1 MRLRVLLNAY
11 SNIVRIGVEK
21 SANREK
27 NIVQKRD
34 IVLHSAN
41 QRKLSAIKHFLHPIH
56 PNLH

>member
-34 IVLHSAN
+34 I
-41 QRKLSAIKHFLHPIH
+41 FLHKIKCKSEKIKCD
-56 PNLH
+56 